1 MPSGRRRNLFYSAAP
16 FFYDAGITA
25 VFFYRFFKV
34 DIRSSGFSA
43 PKT

>member
-1 MPSGRRRNLFYSAAP
+1 MPSGRRCKTDYSAAP

-25 VFFYRFFKV
+25 VFLYRFFKV

>member
-1 MPSGRRRNLFYSAAP
+1 MPSGRRCNLFYSAAP

-25 VFFYRFFKV
+25 AFSYRFFSV
-34 DIRSSGFSA
+34 EMRSSGFSA